1 MNLHILEDM
10 ASISFSRSF
19 RSPVSLQINQINK
32 KKVNN
37 YMLLIRINMYVF
49 LFHYLFIQL
58 FIILMN
64 CTTELS
70 ALHIFIVDIVCKE
83 ELENGQLY
91 VKY

>member
-1 MNLHILEDM
+1 
-10 ASISFSRSF
+10 
-19 RSPVSLQINQINK
+19 
-32 KKVNN
+32 
-37 YMLLIRINMYVF
+37 MLSIRINMYVF
-49 LFHYLFIQL
+49 SFHYLFIEL

-91 VKY
+91 VKYWDPTEIWLTVCYSHFFINKY

>member
-1 MNLHILEDM
+1 
-10 ASISFSRSF
+10 
-19 RSPVSLQINQINK
+19 
-32 KKVNN
+32 
-37 YMLLIRINMYVF
+37 MLSIRINMYVF
-49 LFHYLFIQL
+49 SFHYLFIEL